1 MSMVI
6 QLETLN
12 QYATGIPMSADEMKQ
27 ALGDAVVYVDELEEK
42 ASAIRMKDFLN
53 ALSVHGCEV
62 DFNAHTFRITDLEAF
77 TKFILNGT
85 VLPKGKVRFTT
96 VDFAR
101 LMDSTLVWLFGHYPT
116 VLDGNGYDNIFFALR
131 HHLFG
136 KGLNEHNTYRVVA
149 VFYGKV

>member
-27 ALGDAVVYVDELEEK
+27 ALGNAVVYVDELEQK
-42 ASAIRMKDFLN
+42 ASTIRMKDFLN

-62 DFNAHTFRITDLEAF
+62 DFNAHTFRITSLETF
-77 TKFILNGT
+77 TRFILNGT
-85 VLPKGKVRFTT
+85 EAPKKELGI

-101 LMDSTLVWLFGHYPT
+101 LMDNTLVWLFGHYPT
-116 VLDGNGYDNIFFALR
+116 VLDGTGYDNIFFAFR
-131 HHLFG
+131 HQLYGRDF
-136 KGLNEHNTYRVVA
+136 KTDQTYRVVA

>member
-27 ALGDAVVYVDELEEK
+27 ALGDAVVYVDELEQK

-62 DFNAHTFRITDLEAF
+62 DFDAHTFRITDLETF
-77 TKFILNGT
+77 TKFLLNGT
-85 VLPKGKVRFTT
+85 VVPKGKVLSTT

-101 LMDSTLVWLFGHYPT
+101 LMDSALVWLLGHCPT
-116 VLDGNGYDNIFFALR
+116 VLDGCGYDNIYFALR
-131 HHLFG
+131 HHLYG
-136 KGLNEHNTYRVVA
+136 KEMKVDHTYRVVA